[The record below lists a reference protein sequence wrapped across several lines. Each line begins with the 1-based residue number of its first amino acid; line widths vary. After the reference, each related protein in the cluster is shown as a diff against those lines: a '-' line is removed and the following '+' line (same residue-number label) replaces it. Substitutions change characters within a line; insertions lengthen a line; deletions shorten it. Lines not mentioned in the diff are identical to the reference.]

1 MIRLGSG
8 LDIILR
14 KLYFVEKNINTADE
28 DPINKKT
35 KKRKSKP
42 FIIQN
47 HTPQIVI
54 GEMADHVSK

>member
-8 LDIILR
+8 LDNFLR

-28 DPINKKT
+28 ELINKKT
-35 KKRKSKP
+35 KKRKSKG

-47 HTPQIVI
+47 HTT
-54 GEMADHVSK
+54 